1 MLQTVTAIYRLSVM
15 FNKTDSLFSTAPA
28 ALNSRGS
35 KALFYIFHIL
45 PEWLASALL
54 FGFNIRRT
62 FATGPFGDWRNA
74 DETEKER
81 AKREKQE
88 AKRRTR
94 LAEKK
99 KAVPLTG

>member
-1 MLQTVTAIYRLSVM
+1 M
-15 FNKTDSLFSTAPA
+15 FNRTDALFSTAPA

-35 KALFYIFHIL
+35 KACFYIFHIL
-45 PEWLASALL
+45 PEWLATAVL
-54 FGFNIRRT
+54 FAFNIRRT

-81 AKREKQE
+81 VKREKEE
-88 AKRRTR
+88 AKHRER

-99 KAVPLTG
+99 AKKATPPPLTG